1 MHQHEFLGN
10 ILEIEKHRMEAVSK
24 MDIRQSAKKVRH
36 VLDEVKNLKVNDALT
51 KLRFTN
57 KKSAKFIHQTIA
69 SALSNLMQKED
80 SFDVDRIYIKKA
92 FVDNGPTMKRF
103 RPRARGRMGK
113 ITKPACHITVVV
125 DEANPQEL

>member
-1 MHQHEFLGN
+1 
-10 ILEIEKHRMEAVSK
+10 MEALSK
-24 MDIRQSAKKVRH
+24 VDIRQSAKKVRH

-57 KKSAKFIHQTIA
+57 KKSAKLIHQTIA

-92 FVDNGPTMKRF
+92 FVDQGPTMKRF
-103 RPRARGRMGK
+103 RPRAMGRATRILK
-113 ITKPACHITVVV
+113 RSSHLTIVISDDKK
-125 DEANPQEL
+125 